1 MSLETIVFDLL
12 QKLMLKGETIT
23 YVTRQREPM
32 PRDTVDPTSPLTIRT
47 YGSET
52 VGTITS
58 LASIHE
64 VWRIEYS
71 PFDHVYHWQHNIPT
85 SVHFS
90 VADAEKLDLVK
101 TDEGWD
107 LIYKL

>member
-12 QKLMLKGETIT
+12 QQLMLKGENIT
-23 YVTRQREPM
+23 YVAQQRALETY
-32 PRDTVDPTSPLTIRT
+32 DTAPPTSPLTIRV
-47 YGSET
+47 GNDDAI
-52 VGTITS
+52 GTITS
-58 LASIHE
+58 LASIQE

-107 LIYKL
+107 LIYRL